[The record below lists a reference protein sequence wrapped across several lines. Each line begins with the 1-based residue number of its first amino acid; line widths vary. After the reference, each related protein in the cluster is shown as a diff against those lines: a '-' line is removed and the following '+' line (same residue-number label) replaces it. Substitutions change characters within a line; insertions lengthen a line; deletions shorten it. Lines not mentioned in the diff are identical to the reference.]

1 MVIFQF
7 PDRVEHGGRVRWHQ
21 DAEGRRPLDFSAN
34 LNPFPPDIPWKP
46 DPCLLTDY
54 PDDTYHALKSL
65 IARHFHRDEE
75 EITLGNGSIEV
86 LRSFCYASIQSGDLV
101 RIDPPTFGEYALSA
115 GLAGG
120 RVEPRIEHAKVW
132 FICNPNNPTGTFLPR
147 EALSAELEMTRREG
161 GVLCIDEAFIE
172 LAGPQES
179 LIGVRDPSLF
189 ILRSLTKSFAVPGLR
204 FGFGVGDPDLIARME
219 VIRPPWNVNAFAAD
233 FARVALSH
241 YHVLEE
247 SMQRIAGE
255 RAWLTGALRERGIEL
270 VPPSANFILLH
281 LHRDARRLSEEML
294 AHGVLVR
301 DCTSFGLPQSIRIAV
316 RTREENRVFLEAFD
330 ACMR

>member
-1 MVIFQF
+1 MIFQF

-46 DPCLLTDY
+46 DPALLSDY
-54 PDDTYHALKSL
+54 PDDTYHAVRSL
-65 IARHFHRDEE
+65 IARNFHLKEE

-86 LRSFCYASIQSGDLV
+86 LRSFCYASIRPGDLV
-101 RIDPPTFGEYALSA
+101 RVDPPTFGEYALSA

-120 RVEPRIEHAKVW
+120 RVKSRVRDARVR
-132 FICNPNNPTGTFLPR
+132 FICNPNNPTGTLLSR
-147 EALSAELEMTRREG
+147 EALSSELEITRSEG

-172 LAGPQES
+172 LADPQES
-179 LIGVRDPSLF
+179 LIGIRDPSLF
-189 ILRSLTKSFAVPGLR
+189 ILRSLTKAFAVPGLR
-204 FGFGVGDPDLIARME
+204 FGFGVGEPDLVAQME

-233 FARVALSH
+233 FACVALSH
-241 YHVLEE
+241 YHELEE
-247 SMQRIAGE
+247 SRRRIAEE
-255 RAWLTGALRERGIEL
+255 RAWLMAALRERGIEM
-270 VPPSANFILLH
+270 VPPSANFILLR
-281 LHRDARRLSEEML
+281 LSRDASPFTAEML
-294 AHGVLVR
+294 ARGVLVR
-301 DCTSFGLPQSIRIAV
+301 DCTSFGLSQSIRIAV